1 MEIMYIRLNK
11 TTWQDKRIKAMNKII
26 SNYNLS
32 TETFIEE
39 YNRVCVSKA
48 ENKQQYKGEKNVSNN
63 ERR

>member
-1 MEIMYIRLNK
+1 MYIRLDK

-48 ENKQQYKGEKNVSNN
+48 ENKKQYKGENN
-63 ERR
+63 DEKKS

>member
-1 MEIMYIRLNK
+1 MYIRLDK

-48 ENKQQYKGEKNVSNN
+48 ENKKQYKGESNDN
-63 ERR
+63 C

>member
-1 MEIMYIRLNK
+1 MYIRLNK

-48 ENKQQYKGEKNVSNN
+48 ENKKQYKGEKNDN
-63 ERR
+63 R

>member
-1 MEIMYIRLNK
+1 MEIMYIRSDK

-48 ENKQQYKGEKNVSNN
+48 ENKKQYKGEKNDN
-63 ERR
+63 R

>member
-1 MEIMYIRLNK
+1 MYIRLNK
-11 TTWQDKRIKAMNKII
+11 TTWQDKRIKAMNKVIR
-26 SNYNLS
+26 NYNLS

-48 ENKQQYKGEKNVSNN
+48 ENKKQYKGENNVSNN

>member
-1 MEIMYIRLNK
+1 MYIRSNK

-32 TETFIEE
+32 TELFIEE

-48 ENKQQYKGEKNVSNN
+48 ENKKQYKGERNDN
-63 ERR
+63 R